1 MVLMTSILSLGS
13 GHDLKFEVQ
22 NMSCSLLLN
31 IWLRLGLGYP
41 GDLFYAIVLE
51 LTVPCMM
58 STFYQISFTIMF
70 ASELRQSSLLSYACY
85 QT

>member
-1 MVLMTSILSLGS
+1 MTSILSLGS
-13 GHDLKFEVQ
+13 GHSLRFEVQ

-51 LTVPCMM
+51 LTVPCMT
-58 STFYQISFTIMF
+58 STFHQISFSNITIML
-70 ASELRQSSLLSYACY
+70 SLELKQSSLLSYASY